1 MPFPYIYRRMNRKVV
16 VVSVFLCLVAV
27 ALSPSVSADSEI
39 SVTVDGEDVADGET
53 VEVGASPFVNVTV
66 ESDTTL
72 NYVRTGTGSSFS
84 INSVDTSTYR
94 TARNVSVLSEVEFA
108 VEANEVGGETYTHT
122 VVLTRPS
129 DTPRDLQRDVRSIR
143 DSIRSME
150 DEVNRLEERRNEL
163 QQRNE
168 NLTQRLN
175 ETRQEAENNGSEDGD
190 DGDGGGQGMPGF
202 TVVVALVAV
211 SVAAIAVRHRRD

>member
-1 MPFPYIYRRMNRKVV
+1 MNRKVV
-16 VVSVFLCLVAV
+16 VVSVFLCLTAV
-27 ALSPSVSADSEI
+27 AWSPSVSADSEI
-39 SVTVDGEDVADGET
+39 SVTVDGQDVADGET

-66 ESDTTL
+66 ESDATL

-190 DGDGGGQGMPGF
+190 DGGGGGQGMPGF

-211 SVAAIAVRHRRD
+211 SVAAIAVRHRRN